1 MTSALSG
8 DLVHAVGGFSTLPR
22 ASQLRTGPC
31 HTLEEVT
38 GECREWSNRRLPSNP
53 WLASVNAP
61 HHPTESHDPTICPP
75 TAKHFDPRTT
85 QPRRCCPPPWWWS
98 QGRGGRVQHWL
109 SGRNEPNMRNLL
121 RLSTA
126 LDVEPMEFIKQDDPG
141 SIIRSA
147 RSSPHK
153 ILFDLSLG

>member
-1 MTSALSG
+1 MPKPIA
-8 DLVHAVGGFSTLPR
+8 
-22 ASQLRTGPC
+22 
-31 HTLEEVT
+31 
-38 GECREWSNRRLPSNP
+38 RRLRNILIRERLNP
-53 WLASVNAP
+53 ADVA
-61 HHPTESHDPTICPP
+61 
-75 TAKHFDPRTT
+75 
-85 QPRRCCPPPWWWS
+85 RCL
-98 QGRGGRVQHWL
+98 GGQHRDVVAVRNWL